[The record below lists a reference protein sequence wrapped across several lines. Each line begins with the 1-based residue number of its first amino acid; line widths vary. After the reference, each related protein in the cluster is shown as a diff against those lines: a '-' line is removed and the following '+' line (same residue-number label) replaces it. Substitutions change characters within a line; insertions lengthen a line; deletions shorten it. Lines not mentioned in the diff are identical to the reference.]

1 MAKETGSTR
10 KCRERFQKCSS
21 VHPRGGQREPSVK
34 AAEPPLRLCV
44 TWRMDAFPT
53 AEKIRSLTPG
63 VPHISTTMALL
74 TSLIIDKRF

>member
-21 VHPRGGQREPSVK
+21 VHPREGQIPGAFCEGSGTTAPSVCDV
-34 AAEPPLRLCV
+34 A
-44 TWRMDAFPT
+44 DAFPT

>member
-1 MAKETGSTR
+1 MQLRTSSGGSEGAFCEGSRTTT
-10 KCRERFQKCSS
+10 
-21 VHPRGGQREPSVK
+21 PSV
-34 AAEPPLRLCV
+34 CDV
-44 TWRMDAFPT
+44 GDAFPT